1 MLKILDRYILKKF
14 LTTYIFVVLLFIGV
28 LTVIDFTEK
37 NDQFLKYKPSF
48 GQIIFDYY
56 LNFIPYW
63 ANLLSPIMVF
73 IATVFV
79 NSQLATRTEIVAILS
94 SGVSFFRFMRPYII
108 GSTLIG
114 LLILGLVNYVI
125 PNANKTRIAF
135 EVKYTK
141 KPFNY
146 DKRNVHFRLNK
157 EQYAYLES
165 YNNTN
170 NQGYLF
176 TLERIRGTRLLEKL
190 KAESI
195 IWIPETKKWRLE
207 KIQKRIFIG
216 PKKGVYFISSLD
228 TTLNLLPKDFE
239 NQYMLYETFTT
250 PELNAYIEEMTL
262 RGSENIAPYI
272 IEGYLRITFP
282 FAIVILTMIGVIL
295 SSKKSREGPGFQVA
309 LGFLLAF
316 VYIVLFLFS
325 RSLASTGNFDP
336 LLATW
341 MPNILFSIIGVILYN
356 TIPK

>member
-14 LTTYIFVVLLFIGV
+14 LTTYVFVVLLFIGV

-37 NDQFLKYKPSF
+37 NDEFLRYKPTL

-56 LNFIPYW
+56 FNFIPYW

-114 LLILGLVNYVI
+114 LVILGLVNYVI
-125 PNANKTRIAF
+125 PNANKTRIDF
-135 EVKYTK
+135 EIKYTK

-146 DKRNVHFRLNK
+146 DRKNVHFRLNK

-165 YNNTN
+165 YNNST

-176 TLERIRGTRLLEKL
+176 TLERIRGTRLIEKL

-195 IWIPETKKWRLE
+195 TWQPETKKWRLE
-207 KIQKRIFIG
+207 KVQKRILIG
-216 PKKGVYFISSLD
+216 PKKGVYVMASMD
-228 TTLNLLPKDFE
+228 TLLNLLPKDFA

-250 PELNAYIEEMTL
+250 PELYAYIDEATL
-262 RGSENIAPYI
+262 RGNENIAPYE

-325 RSLASTGNFDP
+325 RSIASTGNFNA

-341 MPNILFSIIGVILYN
+341 MPNILFSIIGVILYK
-356 TIPK
+356 TVPK